1 MFKDKGFIK
10 FKDGE
15 YEVTINY
22 LNKEDYLL
30 GITLGDSNKVKY
42 FKEHSDITATD
53 GPKGTDF
60 VDIHVEVDSESDLA
74 RKIYNEM
81 TELNHNHFKE
91 YDERLVAVK
100 ITLK

>member
-1 MFKDKGFIK
+1 MFKDKGYIK

-22 LNKEDYLL
+22 LNKGNQLV
-30 GITLGDSNKVKY
+30 GITLGDSDKVRY
-42 FKEHSDITATD
+42 FNLHPEITATD

-60 VDIHVEVDSESDLA
+60 VDVHVVVDSESDLA
-74 RKIYNEM
+74 RKIYDEM
-81 TELNHNHFKE
+81 TELNHNHFNT

-100 ITLK
+100 VFIK